1 MKIAE
6 VYKGTVILDIGV
18 RGGDEEEFEPIYV
31 NNTNLVEWYPVDKG
45 LEYVYYKGKVML
57 EPNAGSNSENHPVSV
72 TESQEVNRDDLEYGT
87 IEEIE
92 VANRRVIDAAMEL
105 YGLED
110 PEEFTSRA
118 DVEDAI
124 SHAFLVLHKYEHEAD
139 MIKFYERNELVEE
152 RKLNEIAKDL
162 ELVGKLVQFY
172 LLYRKVM

>member
-6 VYKGTVILDIGV
+6 VYKGTVILDISIN
-18 RGGDEEEFEPIYV
+18 GGDDEEFEPIYV

-45 LEYVYYKGKVML
+45 LEYVYRNGKVTL
-57 EPNAGSNSENHPVSV
+57 EPNAGSNTENHPVSI
-72 TESQEVNRDDLEYGT
+72 TKSKPVNRDDLEYGT

-92 VANRRVIDAAMEL
+92 VANRRVIDAAVKL

-110 PEEFTSRA
+110 PEEFTSRS

-124 SHAFLVLHKYEHEAD
+124 SHGFLVLHKYEHEAD
-139 MIKFYERNELVEE
+139 MVKFYERNELVAE
-152 RKLNEIAKDL
+152 RKLNELAEDL
-162 ELVGKLVQFY
+162 ELVGKMLQFY